1 MFINQFQKGSN
12 EDTDGSWLNRRVKTR
27 VSDAT
32 RPDTVEMSKGCDIS
46 MSQLTD
52 EITSQSQGFQD
63 YISPQHSW
71 NQGKGGIHAKGRQV
85 PHVSVPPVSSKFHF
99 LKTPTRS
106 TLKDISSNQTANI
119 LSTIYTTKK
128 RKSVVRPW
136 LKSKIL
142 DQKPQ
147 MQGFT
152 SRSTRPLS
160 LLHIPSEKSKNSASS
175 QDSNCQSSNSNALYD
190 FSNSNTEIFSKS
202 YEQSLVSTSQSSS
215 ENNKPE
221 AKAKKRIV
229 YTNPT
234 TLRTQIDK
242 IEEEKWSNGVR
253 VEIAKAKEGA
263 LSDIKA
269 EFAKMKAEILDLKST
284 QSQNLDEVKAA
295 AIAEITEAKNTQT
308 RYIREVCDKGISEVK
323 RTKEEAV
330 NQVATTRECNI
341 CEMTEKAAEIKTQTE
356 NTLKVSLGNLR
367 TSFLHSIFPLLQEKA
382 LSILSVFPAC
392 LDKNVNRGGTSI
404 SSNPFTGSGME
415 PFAETLGQGPSPIC
429 QSNPA
434 AITGELN
441 GHTLSPLH
449 VNTGEAGQEKRGGL
463 TQRWALK
470 SESKLTRIARNTL
483 GCVQSSINIPAK
495 FHNQVTPQPSET
507 RKRSIPYDVGSADVK
522 VFSPKTPDPKRLK
535 HSRDGKE
542 IHKGKIAPPIRR
554 SKRIEKI
561 EKRKKVNKRIKIKS
575 QHPSTPNLAIPSV
588 AVKRG
593 RRPKKKIG
601 TKKQE
606 NIIEDCFDFS
616 AFRSYNC

>member
-1 MFINQFQKGSN
+1 MFLNQFPKGSN
-12 EDTDGSWLNRRVKTR
+12 EDADGSWLNRRVKTR

-32 RPDTVEMSKGCDIS
+32 RPDTVEMSKGCDVS

-63 YISPQHSW
+63 YRSPQDSW
-71 NQGKGGIHAKGRQV
+71 NQGQGGIHAKGRKV
-85 PHVSVPPVSSKFHF
+85 PHVSMPSVSSKFHF

-106 TLKDISSNQTANI
+106 TLQDISSNQSASI
-119 LSTIYTTKK
+119 LSTTHNTKK

-136 LKSKIL
+136 LKSNIL
-142 DQKPQ
+142 AQKTQ

-160 LLHIPSEKSKNSASS
+160 LSYIPFEQSKTIASS
-175 QDSNCQSSNSNALYD
+175 QDSNRQAGNSNALYD
-190 FSNSNTEIFSKS
+190 FSNSNTETFSES

-215 ENNKPE
+215 ENNKTE
-221 AKAKKRIV
+221 AKANKRIV

-234 TLRTQIDK
+234 SLRTQINK
-242 IEEEKWSNGVR
+242 IEEEKWSDGVR

-269 EFAKMKAEILDLKST
+269 EFAKMKADILDLKST

-295 AIAEITEAKNTQT
+295 AIAEITEARDTQT
-308 RYIREVCDKGISEVK
+308 RNIREVCDKGISEVK
-323 RTKEEAV
+323 RTKEDAV
-330 NQVATTRECNI
+330 NQVATTTECNI
-341 CEMTEKAAEIKTQTE
+341 CEMTEKAAEIKNQTE

-382 LSILSVFPAC
+382 LSMLSVFPAC
-392 LDKNVNRGGTSI
+392 LDKNVNGSSTNI
-404 SSNPFTGSGME
+404 SSTPFTGSGMQ
-415 PFAETLGQGPSPIC
+415 PLAETLGQGPTPFC
-429 QSNPA
+429 QNNPA
-434 AITGELN
+434 AIKGELN

-449 VNTGEAGQEKRGGL
+449 VNTDDAGQEKRVRL
-463 TQRWALK
+463 SQRWALK

-483 GCVQSSINIPAK
+483 GCVQSSIDIPAK
-495 FHNQVTPQPSET
+495 FHNQVTPQPSGTE
-507 RKRSIPYDVGSADVK
+507 KRNIPCDVGSADVK
-522 VFSPKTPDPKRLK
+522 VFSLKTPDPKRLK
-535 HSRDGKE
+535 HSRDRKE
-542 IHKGKIAPPIRR
+542 INKGKIAPPIRR

-561 EKRKKVNKRIKIKS
+561 EKRKKVNKRIKVKS
-575 QHPSTPNLAIPSV
+575 QHPSTPTLAIPSV
-588 AVKRG
+588 ALKRE
-593 RRPKKKIG
+593 RRPKKKIR

-616 AFRSYNC
+616 AFRSYNH